1 MKKKIIVIAVILLI
15 LAGLGALI
23 YFNLPH
29 VVARNA
35 LAGVTSDFLGRDEL
49 KPLVKATRKGSID
62 LSAELDTEEMYGELY
77 GDRYIGRRY
86 NASVGGKL
94 YFGKD
99 ALFLQNGY
107 ADVSVPKEKI
117 DFDIHAD
124 IYLESD
130 YLYVESEE
138 LFGGAVGMIK
148 GEMAEALKSSELARE
163 MPPELYRE
171 LLPAM
176 ERYDGFSGRQKRED
190 GQLLIGHLGDL
201 LKAVEKNAV
210 YECEIRE
217 VLLQGEHAKCRVITV
232 TLEREDVEALL
243 RQLQTSLDDEALCQW
258 IDQNKWYLQP
268 ILIRMGLLSENIEVE
283 SLASCLSER
292 LDAEIEA
299 WENEENDTPWVLEIT
314 TPRFSSKLLSL
325 SLRHGEER
333 LLALDFGKDGIQ
345 KTPDITVCVEDSVYT
360 YSISRKDEGGYVAS
374 LYRTG
379 EDGKRVPLFSLSVDK
394 ETDYFSVFWREG
406 DTERY
411 LTGSR
416 IETKGCVEIVLER
429 FRDTEGNWIDEGFEI
444 RLTVDQKDS
453 MPKALPKRE
462 VKNIFDLTVDDLKEI
477 IANSKDILKFFF

>member
-1 MKKKIIVIAVILLI
+1 MKKKIIVIAVILLT

-62 LSAELDTEEMYGELY
+62 LSTELDTEEMYGELY

-99 ALFLQNGY
+99 SLFLQNGY

-176 ERYDGFSGRQKRED
+176 KRYDGFSGRQKRED

-201 LKAVEKNAV
+201 LKAVEKNAT

-268 ILIRMGLLSENIEVE
+268 ILIRMGLLPENVEVE
-283 SLASCLSER
+283 SLASYLSER
-292 LDAEIEA
+292 LDAGIEA

-333 LLALDFGKDGIQ
+333 LLALDFGIEGI
-345 KTPDITVCVEDSVYT
+345 KKSSCFTVCVKDATYVY
-360 YSISRKDEGGYVAS
+360 IILQRDEQAVRAELIRS
-374 LYRTG
+374 LDR
-379 EDGKRVPLFSLSVDK
+379 EEVPLFSLCVDREE
-394 ETDYFSVFWREG
+394 ETFELLWRDGDRERRVEG
-406 DTERY
+406 
-411 LTGSR
+411 SWV
-416 IETKGCVEIVLER
+416 ETKRSTTVTLER
-429 FRDTEGNWIDEGFEI
+429 FLDTEGNWIDEGFEI

-477 IANSKDILKFFF
+477 IVNSKDILKFFF